1 MGESRGGWGRVGAG
15 KKRESSEELVLAGF
29 GLVDCTRMFLWAY
42 GCMVIWVYVF
52 MVVWLYGYMGVCFY
66 GRMVVW
72 LYGCTC
78 SSGCGSV
85 YLLELTQVLF
95 TGQRQQHPPSFL
107 SHL

>member
-1 MGESRGGWGRVGAG
+1 MGESGGGWGRVGAG

-29 GLVDCTRMFLWAY
+29 VLVDCTRMFLWAY

-72 LYGCTC
+72 LYGCMFLWAY
-78 SSGCGSV
+78 GCMVIWV
-85 YLLELTQVLF
+85 YLQ
-95 TGQRQQHPPSFL
+95 QRLRQRL
-107 SHL
+107 SS